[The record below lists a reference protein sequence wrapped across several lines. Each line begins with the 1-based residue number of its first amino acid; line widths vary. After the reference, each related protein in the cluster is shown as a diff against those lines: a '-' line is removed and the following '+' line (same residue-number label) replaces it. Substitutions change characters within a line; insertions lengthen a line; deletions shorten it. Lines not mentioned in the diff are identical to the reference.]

1 MRVTPHDLSEKP
13 LMEVNWS
20 MKPAS
25 KCNFAQLCV
34 TADVPDGRTSQRRV
48 SVGNLDL
55 DLDTIDAALGI
66 ANLGIANHQH

>member
-25 KCNFAQLCV
+25 KCNFAQLCA
-34 TADVPDGRTSQRRV
+34 TADLPDGRV

-55 DLDTIDAALGI
+55 DLDTIDDI
-66 ANLGIANHQH
+66 HVQHLE